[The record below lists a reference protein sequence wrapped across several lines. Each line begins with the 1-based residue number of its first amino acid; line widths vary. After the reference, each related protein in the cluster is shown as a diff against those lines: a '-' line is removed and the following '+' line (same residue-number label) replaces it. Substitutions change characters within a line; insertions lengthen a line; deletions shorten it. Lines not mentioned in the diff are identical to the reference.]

1 MVWGGGI
8 VGNEGGE
15 FDRQMFQIAYHGDT
29 PDDHSLNVEA
39 LAPALLGFGRLIR
52 ESNEILNGE
61 KAQISVLVTSDFEH
75 KCFHISFEVVQIYE
89 TIKSFLQDEHV
100 QTAKQLLQIIGV
112 IRSTGATS
120 LLDYL
125 KWKQD
130 KPVEKGPAI
139 QPIANPSLIT
149 INVVGN
155 DNTIA
160 ITPEVLRLAENKKVL
175 DAVKE
180 TLAPIEMNEAS
191 RIEFRENDHSI
202 RSIDKAEARG
212 IVHGLDVTDPVAA
225 EIIASQVP
233 DMVLATLYVYSP
245 VFDAKA
251 KRWRF
256 VYKRN
261 KHIYADISETSIAKD
276 AIKRGGSFTND
287 RYRVRMEVTEPDTE
301 DGDPHF
307 KITQV
312 LDFTPAPQQTNLPLP
327 KTRAKR
333 APPKKPP
340 KKKR

>member
-1 MVWGGGI
+1 MVWSGGI

-15 FDRQMFQIAYHGDT
+15 FDRQMFQIAYHGDR

-52 ESNEILNGE
+52 ESNEALNGE
-61 KAQISVLVTSDFEH
+61 KAKISVLVTSDFEH

-89 TIKSFLQDEHV
+89 TIKSLLQDEHV

-112 IRSTGATS
+112 IRSAGAAS

-125 KWKQD
+125 KWKKD
-130 KPVEKGPAI
+130 TPVEKAPTI
-139 QPIANPSLIT
+139 PSTNPSLIT

-155 DNTIA
+155 DNTI
-160 ITPEVLRLAENKKVL
+160 TVSPEVLRLAENRKVL

-202 RSIDKAEARG
+202 RSINKVEAQG
-212 IVHGLDVTDPVAA
+212 IVRGLDVTQALVA
-225 EIIASQVP
+225 EEVSSRVP
-233 DMVLATLYVYSP
+233 DTVLATLYVYSP

-287 RYRVRMEVTEPDTE
+287 RYRVRMEVTESDTD

-307 KITQV
+307 KIIQV
-312 LDFTPAPQQTNLPLP
+312 LEFSPAPQQTSLPLP
-327 KTRAKR
+327 KPRANR
-333 APPKKPP
+333 ATIKKPV